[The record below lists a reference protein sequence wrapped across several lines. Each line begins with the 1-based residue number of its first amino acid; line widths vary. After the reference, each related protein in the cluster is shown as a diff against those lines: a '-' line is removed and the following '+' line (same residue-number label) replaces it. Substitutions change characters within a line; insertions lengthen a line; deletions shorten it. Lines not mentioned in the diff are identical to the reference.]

1 MAMTAKEYYE
11 EVLFGNT
18 RRILREIREIK
29 ADCGYSTEEILLA
42 MIASAIMTK
51 PLPVPIEKIR

>member
-1 MAMTAKEYYE
+1 MTEDYE
-11 EVLFGNT
+11 HELFNDT

-42 MIASAIMTK
+42 MIASAILTK
-51 PLPVPIEKIR
+51 PLPVPIEKIN

>member
-1 MAMTAKEYYE
+1 MAMTDKEYYE

-29 ADCGYSTEEILLA
+29 TDCGYSTEEILLA
-42 MIASAIMTK
+42 MIASAILTK
-51 PLPVPIEKIR
+51 PLPVPTEKIN